1 MKLLFTKF
9 SSIIIHSLEK
19 CFLTFAVLAF
29 ATNHASA
36 EFGPQQIITT
46 SATDVMDAFP
56 ADMDGD
62 GDIDILAAKP
72 GNPFFGGGAA
82 VLYRNNG
89 NGSFTELTPFTNG
102 PTTLVSNI
110 VASDLDNDGDLDV
123 VLGSSGTRSGGVRV
137 YRNNGSLRFTRTFD
151 NENAPYLWDIH
162 LGDVNNDNR
171 TDIIFGLGGDFDQIG
186 IYFNSGNLY
195 NWGGLIP
202 AKTGTG
208 TGDEPRNIH
217 LADIDGDGDQ
227 DIMSAN
233 YLSNQISYYP
243 NGSIGGAGPSV
254 VRLTSSSQTRGPRN
268 VRTGDIDG
276 DGILDFISTSVL
288 DGKVAWYKGSG
299 DGAFGSQ
306 KIIHT
311 YSTRSSGGGVS
322 GNDPLGPRGLDVVDF
337 DGDGDLDVFS
347 TSEVGSTVCLHENK
361 GGGSFAQAEII
372 TNRANGVNL
381 VTTIDMDGDGD
392 LDVVSSSPGD
402 NKIAWYETIIE
413 QVPSFLSYAVDGN
426 SITITDCD
434 ASTSGELVIPATIEG
449 KPVTSIGNKAFDECT
464 SLTSI
469 TIPDSVTSIVLRA
482 FSGCTSLTSITI
494 PDSVT
499 SIGDE
504 VFINCTNLAS
514 ITIPDSVTSIGDGAF
529 WNCTNLTSITFGT
542 NSKFTSIAV
551 SAFYQ
556 CTSLTSI
563 TIPDSVTSIGE
574 SAFAGCSSLTSIT
587 IPDSVTSI
595 GNGAFSGCTSLTS
608 ITILDGVTSIGRGA
622 FFGCTNLTTITIPS
636 SVTTI
641 GDKAFSGCYE
651 LQDFT
656 FLGSAPTL
664 GGEDVFESATAIAK
678 ITISANAEG
687 YGETF
692 GGVPVEVKPDSD
704 SQIIASLQSQITAL
718 QTQINQLSQRPTVEQ
733 LQDARAGSVIINAEN
748 GNITVKFDIEE
759 SEDLTLWKKTGESI
773 SRTIQLKDG
782 KKFYRF
788 SVDN

>member
-361 GGGSFAQAEII
+361 GGGSFGQAEII

>member
-361 GGGSFAQAEII
+361 GGGSFGQAEII

-482 FSGCTSLTSITI
+482 FSGCTSLTSIMI

>member
-9 SSIIIHSLEK
+9 FSIIIHSLEK

-162 LGDVNNDNR
+162 LGDVNKDNR
-171 TDIIFGLGGDFDQIG
+171 PDIIFGLGGSFDQIG
-186 IYFNSGNLY
+186 IYLNSGNMF
-195 NWGGLIP
+195 NWGGLIA
-202 AKTGTG
+202 AKTGTS

-227 DIMSAN
+227 DVISAN

-243 NGSIGGAGPSV
+243 NGGGVSV

-268 VRTGDIDG
+268 VRTGDING
-276 DGILDFISTSVL
+276 DGRLDLISVSVL
-288 DGKVAWYKGSG
+288 DGKVAWYNGTG
-299 DGAFGSQ
+299 NGRFGSQ

-311 YSTRSSGGGVS
+311 YSTRSTGGGPDGS
-322 GNDPLGPRGLDVVDF
+322 DALGPRGLDVADF

-347 TSEVGSTVCLHENK
+347 TSEVGSTVCLHENL
-361 GGGSFAQAEII
+361 GGGSFGQAEII

-402 NKIAWYETIIE
+402 NKIAWYETLGGGAKDSDGDG
-413 QVPSFLSYAVDGN
+413 VNDDDDAFPDDPSETADSDKDGVGDN
-426 SITITDCD
+426 ADAFPNDPTEVADCD
-434 ASTSGELVIPATIEG
+434 
-449 KPVTSIGNKAFDECT
+449 N
-464 SLTSI
+464 
-469 TIPDSVTSIVLRA
+469 
-482 FSGCTSLTSITI
+482 
-494 PDSVT
+494 
-499 SIGDE
+499 
-504 VFINCTNLAS
+504 
-514 ITIPDSVTSIGDGAF
+514 
-529 WNCTNLTSITFGT
+529 
-542 NSKFTSIAV
+542 
-551 SAFYQ
+551 
-556 CTSLTSI
+556 
-563 TIPDSVTSIGE
+563 
-574 SAFAGCSSLTSIT
+574 
-587 IPDSVTSI
+587 
-595 GNGAFSGCTSLTS
+595 
-608 ITILDGVTSIGRGA
+608 DGV
-622 FFGCTNLTTITIPS
+622 
-636 SVTTI
+636 
-641 GDKAFSGCYE
+641 GDN
-651 LQDFT
+651 
-656 FLGSAPTL
+656 
-664 GGEDVFESATAIAK
+664 EDRRS
-678 ITISANAEG
+678 
-687 YGETF
+687 
-692 GGVPVEVKPDSD
+692 P
-704 SQIIASLQSQITAL
+704 QIIAGLQSQITAL
-718 QTQINQLSQRPTVEQ
+718 QTQIDQLSQRPTIED
-733 LQDARAGSVIINAEN
+733 LQDARAGSLIINSNN

-773 SRTIQLKDG
+773 SKTIQLKDG

-788 SVDN
+788 AIDN

>member
-9 SSIIIHSLEK
+9 SSIIIYSLEK

-243 NGSIGGAGPSV
+243 NGSIGGGGPSV

-361 GGGSFAQAEII
+361 GGGSFGQAEII

-402 NKIAWYETIIE
+402 NKIAWYETINA
-413 QVPSFLSYAVDGN
+413 QDRDGDGVN
-426 SITITDCD
+426 DDEDAFPNDPNETADSDKDGVGDNADVFPNDPTEVADCD
-434 ASTSGELVIPATIEG
+434 
-449 KPVTSIGNKAFDECT
+449 N
-464 SLTSI
+464 
-469 TIPDSVTSIVLRA
+469 
-482 FSGCTSLTSITI
+482 
-494 PDSVT
+494 
-499 SIGDE
+499 
-504 VFINCTNLAS
+504 
-514 ITIPDSVTSIGDGAF
+514 
-529 WNCTNLTSITFGT
+529 
-542 NSKFTSIAV
+542 
-551 SAFYQ
+551 
-556 CTSLTSI
+556 
-563 TIPDSVTSIGE
+563 
-574 SAFAGCSSLTSIT
+574 
-587 IPDSVTSI
+587 
-595 GNGAFSGCTSLTS
+595 
-608 ITILDGVTSIGRGA
+608 DGV
-622 FFGCTNLTTITIPS
+622 
-636 SVTTI
+636 
-641 GDKAFSGCYE
+641 GDN
-651 LQDFT
+651 
-656 FLGSAPTL
+656 
-664 GGEDVFESATAIAK
+664 EDRRSPE
-678 ITISANAEG
+678 
-687 YGETF
+687 
-692 GGVPVEVKPDSD
+692 
-704 SQIIASLQSQITAL
+704 IIASLQSQITAL

-733 LQDARAGSVIINAEN
+733 LQDARANSVIINAEN

>member
-1 MKLLFTKF
+1 MKLLLTKF
-9 SSIIIHSLEK
+9 SSIIIHSFEK
-19 CFLTFAVLAF
+19 YFLTFAVLTF

-72 GNPFFGGGAA
+72 GNPFFGGGAV

-311 YSTRSSGGGVS
+311 YSTRSSGGGVRHTRS
-322 GNDPLGPRGLDVVDF
+322 KWPPEARRQPQRRRRAAQRARPAAHWTAQCPRPCRARLVPQPPPPSPTHTTSCAAWVRHCSPPPAPPLPPPDAPCRTHGTARSPRRRAGRARA
-337 DGDGDLDVFS
+337 
-347 TSEVGSTVCLHENK
+347 SE
-361 GGGSFAQAEII
+361 APP
-372 TNRANGVNL
+372 
-381 VTTIDMDGDGD
+381 
-392 LDVVSSSPGD
+392 SP
-402 NKIAWYETIIE
+402 
-413 QVPSFLSYAVDGN
+413 
-426 SITITDCD
+426 
-434 ASTSGELVIPATIEG
+434 
-449 KPVTSIGNKAFDECT
+449 
-464 SLTSI
+464 
-469 TIPDSVTSIVLRA
+469 R
-482 FSGCTSLTSITI
+482 
-494 PDSVT
+494 
-499 SIGDE
+499 
-504 VFINCTNLAS
+504 
-514 ITIPDSVTSIGDGAF
+514 
-529 WNCTNLTSITFGT
+529 
-542 NSKFTSIAV
+542 
-551 SAFYQ
+551 
-556 CTSLTSI
+556 
-563 TIPDSVTSIGE
+563 
-574 SAFAGCSSLTSIT
+574 
-587 IPDSVTSI
+587 
-595 GNGAFSGCTSLTS
+595 
-608 ITILDGVTSIGRGA
+608 R
-622 FFGCTNLTTITIPS
+622 
-636 SVTTI
+636 
-641 GDKAFSGCYE
+641 
-651 LQDFT
+651 
-656 FLGSAPTL
+656 SAP
-664 GGEDVFESATAIAK
+664 
-678 ITISANAEG
+678 
-687 YGETF
+687 
-692 GGVPVEVKPDSD
+692 
-704 SQIIASLQSQITAL
+704 
-718 QTQINQLSQRPTVEQ
+718 
-733 LQDARAGSVIINAEN
+733 
-748 GNITVKFDIEE
+748 
-759 SEDLTLWKKTGESI
+759 
-773 SRTIQLKDG
+773 
-782 KKFYRF
+782 
-788 SVDN
+788 

>member
-361 GGGSFAQAEII
+361 GGGSFGQAEII

-494 PDSVT
+494 PD
-499 SIGDE
+499 G
-504 VFINCTNLAS
+504 
-514 ITIPDSVTSIGDGAF
+514 
-529 WNCTNLTSITFGT
+529 
-542 NSKFTSIAV
+542 
-551 SAFYQ
+551 
-556 CTSLTSI
+556 
-563 TIPDSVTSIGE
+563 
-574 SAFAGCSSLTSIT
+574 
-587 IPDSVTSI
+587 VTSI
-595 GNGAFSGCTSLTS
+595 GNGAFEDCASLTS
-608 ITILDGVTSIGRGA
+608 ITFLGTAPTVDADTFKGVADDAIAIVTPKALKS
-622 FFGCTNLTTITIPS
+622 FGQ
-636 SVTTI
+636 V
-641 GDKAFSGCYE
+641 GDKWNG
-651 LQDFT
+651 LT
-656 FLGSAPTL
+656 LKIGSASIATAPKEVAAGHSDEKELILLSSHLNTVEADFPVL
-664 GGEDVFESATAIAK
+664 LKKREAWKISRINAQLKIDTAYLTSLKKLKTSMVQKGEIAAARAIDQAIKGGTRTDDEPAVLTKSRQVRYDALLAAMKPIDQQYWKELKKVKEDV
-678 ITISANAEG
+678 
-687 YGETF
+687 
-692 GGVPVEVKPDSD
+692 
-704 SQIIASLQSQITAL
+704 QSQGDLERIEVVLSEITRVLA
-718 QTQINQLSQRPTVEQ
+718 PY
-733 LQDARAGSVIINAEN
+733 
-748 GNITVKFDIEE
+748 K
-759 SEDLTLWKKTGESI
+759 
-773 SRTIQLKDG
+773 
-782 KKFYRF
+782 
-788 SVDN
+788 

>member
-1 MKLLFTKF
+1 MKLLLTKF

-563 TIPDSVTSIGE
+563 TIPDSVTSIGG

>member
-9 SSIIIHSLEK
+9 SSIIIHSFEK

-361 GGGSFAQAEII
+361 GGGSFGQAEII

-413 QVPSFLSYAVDGN
+413 
-426 SITITDCD
+426 
-434 ASTSGELVIPATIEG
+434 
-449 KPVTSIGNKAFDECT
+449 
-464 SLTSI
+464 
-469 TIPDSVTSIVLRA
+469 
-482 FSGCTSLTSITI
+482 
-494 PDSVT
+494 
-499 SIGDE
+499 
-504 VFINCTNLAS
+504 
-514 ITIPDSVTSIGDGAF
+514 
-529 WNCTNLTSITFGT
+529 
-542 NSKFTSIAV
+542 
-551 SAFYQ
+551 
-556 CTSLTSI
+556 
-563 TIPDSVTSIGE
+563 
-574 SAFAGCSSLTSIT
+574 
-587 IPDSVTSI
+587 
-595 GNGAFSGCTSLTS
+595 
-608 ITILDGVTSIGRGA
+608 
-622 FFGCTNLTTITIPS
+622 
-636 SVTTI
+636 
-641 GDKAFSGCYE
+641 
-651 LQDFT
+651 
-656 FLGSAPTL
+656 
-664 GGEDVFESATAIAK
+664 
-678 ITISANAEG
+678 
-687 YGETF
+687 
-692 GGVPVEVKPDSD
+692 
-704 SQIIASLQSQITAL
+704 
-718 QTQINQLSQRPTVEQ
+718 
-733 LQDARAGSVIINAEN
+733 
-748 GNITVKFDIEE
+748 
-759 SEDLTLWKKTGESI
+759 
-773 SRTIQLKDG
+773 
-782 KKFYRF
+782 
-788 SVDN
+788 